1 MECAIDPTNPSIM
14 YSELYYGDIA
24 ISTNGG
30 QNWDN
35 IAPDSDGAWITPYE
49 IDQNNPNRIVI
60 GYDVL
65 YESLDYGTSWSTIS
79 ETFNNSGNID
89 VIALSVS
96 NSNVILVSET
106 NKLYKTTD
114 GGINWQNISSGLP

>member
-1 MECAIDPTNPSIM
+1 M

-114 GGINWQNISSGLP
+114 GGINWQILVQDFQTEQLLT